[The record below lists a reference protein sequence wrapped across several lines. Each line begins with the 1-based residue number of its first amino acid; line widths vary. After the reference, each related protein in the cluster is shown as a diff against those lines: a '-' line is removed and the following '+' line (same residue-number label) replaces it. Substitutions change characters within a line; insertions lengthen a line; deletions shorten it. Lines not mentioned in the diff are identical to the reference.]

1 MALTGKDYD
10 DLLFSIFNLLLKKGL
25 KGLTMD
31 SVAESLSIS
40 KRTLY
45 EIFVSKTDMVVKTM
59 TYINEKRREVSNH
72 IFEHAPNVLV
82 GLVQIFLIQRDF
94 MCKVNVNFFYDMD
107 RLFPD
112 VKLCYAKESK
122 IDYIRSLD
130 LFETG
135 VKQGVLR
142 GDADYK
148 TLIQV
153 FGIQMESLK
162 RMENSFPPEIT
173 LVKGFDVIYM
183 MFLRSIVSP
192 KGMAILDDVANN
204 FLLYKEQIKK
214 YTYYNEDVN

>member
-1 MALTGKDYD
+1 MGLTGKDYD

-31 SVAESLSIS
+31 FVAESLSIS

-59 TYINEKRREVSNH
+59 TYVNEKRREVSNH
-72 IFEHAPNVLV
+72 IFEQAPNVLI

-112 VKLCYAKESK
+112 VKLYYARESK

-142 GDADYK
+142 SDADYK

-153 FGIQMESLK
+153 IGIQMESL
-162 RMENSFPPEIT
+162 N
-173 LVKGFDVIYM
+173 
-183 MFLRSIVSP
+183 
-192 KGMAILDDVANN
+192 
-204 FLLYKEQIKK
+204 
-214 YTYYNEDVN
+214 